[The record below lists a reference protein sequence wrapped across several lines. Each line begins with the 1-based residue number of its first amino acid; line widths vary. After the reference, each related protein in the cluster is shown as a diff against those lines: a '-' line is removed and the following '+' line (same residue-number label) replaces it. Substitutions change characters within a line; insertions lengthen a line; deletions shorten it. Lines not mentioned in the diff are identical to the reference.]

1 MRKRIV
7 EKDNL
12 PGRNTMNRLF
22 VVLTILAIALTL
34 TACMGKPDDITPV
47 KNFQSEKYLG
57 KWYEIARLDNRFER
71 GLTQVTATYSMR
83 DDGGIS
89 VHNRGYSAKNKEW
102 KESIGKAFFVE
113 DKTTAYL
120 KVYFFGPFYGSY
132 VVFDLD
138 ENYQYSLVTGGD
150 KSYFWLLARTPTIP
164 GDVKA
169 SLLEKAAALG
179 FDTSKL
185 VYVEQTE
192 TPQ

>member
-1 MRKRIV
+1 MRERIV
-7 EKDNL
+7 YKGESIRK
-12 PGRNTMNRLF
+12 NTMNKIFAALI
-22 VVLTILAIALTL
+22 ILATAFTL
-34 TACMGKPDDITPV
+34 TACMGKPKDITPV
-47 KNFQSEKYLG
+47 KNFQAEKYLG

-71 GLTQVTATYSMR
+71 GLTQVTATYSLR

-89 VHNRGYSAKNKEW
+89 VQNRGYSAKNKEW

-179 FDTSKL
+179 FDTTKL
-185 VYVEQTE
+185 IFVEQTE
-192 TPQ
+192 TP